1 MIPDGYEA
9 GHYPEHNAPDLR
21 EMVKSDFRCGAAKT
35 AMSEY
40 QVKLGAIEEYQDALR
55 YKKMN
60 EELCNSL
67 LGLLGQL
74 SRHYEKKGMEL
85 PKEVS
90 RIMKKASEVLDARLN
105 SSQMPRS
112 IKQTE

>member
-1 MIPDGYEA
+1 MAGGHIPKVGVPGTPEA
-9 GHYPEHNAPDLR
+9 A
-21 EMVKSDFRCGAAKT
+21 KSDFRRQTASG

-40 QVKLGAIEEYQDALR
+40 QVKLEAIGEYQDALR

-74 SRHYEKKGMEL
+74 SRHYEKKGMDL
-85 PKEVS
+85 PVEVS
-90 RIMKKASEVLDARLN
+90 RIMEKASEVLDARID
-105 SSQMPRS
+105 SSKRASPA
-112 IKQTE
+112 